1 MTINIK
7 KSVISL
13 SNTYE
18 LYLNRLTIKDHE
30 DREYIVIQDKDLED
44 LKEFLNST

>member
-1 MTINIK
+1 MSINIK

-18 LYLNRLTIKDHE
+18 LYLNVLTIINDNNE
-30 DREYIVIQDKDLED
+30 ILLIRDKDLED
-44 LKEFLNST
+44 LKEFLNSP